1 LDSAISSLAS
11 RLEVVTARLAVVEKQ
26 LAQGGNATPAASA
39 SEPQATSASVQEF
52 EDLINQFIQ
61 PFVDLSSK
69 IGDKAVI
76 EQASLFLQAVNAQRD
91 MLVIASNSKKPSDD
105 QIQKL
110 LQPTSDLMQK
120 IVAIKD
126 SNRAS
131 KFFNNLSAVAEG
143 VPALSWVVVA
153 PTPGPFVGD
162 MRGGSEFY
170 SNRLLKE
177 FKGNNQVQVDWVTA
191 FNTFLKEL
199 QAFIKKHHT
208 TGLTWNPKGGDA
220 SSAVVAP
227 SSGGV
232 PPPPPGPPPPPPVD
246 FGNVS
251 SGPDMS
257 GVFSAI
263 SKGEG
268 VTAGLKKVTDDMKTK
283 NRTDKVSVV
292 PAVAPKGG
300 ASVTKAPKETA
311 TKPPKF
317 ALEGNKWIVEYQV
330 NNRNVV
336 ISDVEAK
343 QTCYIYRCNN
353 STIQIKGK
361 VNNITVDDCTK
372 VAIVFDTVVS
382 SFEVVNC
389 RSVEVQVTG
398 KVPSFAIDKTSGAQ
412 IYLSKDALD
421 TEIVT
426 SKSSEMN
433 VLIPGSSADE
443 DLVEI
448 AIPEQYK
455 STVKG
460 GKLVTEIV
468 THV

>member
-1 LDSAISSLAS
+1 MSLDSAIFSLAS
-11 RLEVVTARLAVVEKQ
+11 RLEAVTARLAVVEKQ
-26 LAQGGNATPAASA
+26 LVHGGNATPAASS

-52 EDLINQFIQ
+52 EDLINQFIK

-69 IGDKAVI
+69 IGEKAVI

-91 MLVIASNSKKPSDD
+91 LLVIASNSKKPSDD

-126 SNRAS
+126 SNRPN

-143 VPALSWVVVA
+143 VPALSWVIVA
-153 PTPGPFVGD
+153 PTPGPFVGE

-177 FKGNNQVQVDWVTA
+177 FKGNNQVQVDWVTS
-191 FNTFLKEL
+191 FNSFLKEL
-199 QAFIKKHHT
+199 QTFIKKHHT

-246 FGNVS
+246 FGTTS
-251 SGPDMS
+251 AAPDMS
-257 GVFSAI
+257 GIFSAI

-268 VTAGLKKVTDDMKTK
+268 VTSGLKKVTDDMKTK

-300 ASVTKAPKETA
+300 ASATKAPKETA

-317 ALEGNKWIVEYQV
+317 ALEGNKWVVEYQV
-330 NNRNVV
+330 NNRNLV

-361 VNNITVDDCTK
+361 VNNIAVDDCTK
-372 VAIVFDTVVS
+372 W
-382 SFEVVNC
+382 
-389 RSVEVQVTG
+389 
-398 KVPSFAIDKTSGAQ
+398 PSF
-412 IYLSKDALD
+412 
-421 TEIVT
+421 
-426 SKSSEMN
+426 
-433 VLIPGSSADE
+433 LI
-443 DLVEI
+443 
-448 AIPEQYK
+448 Q
-455 STVKG
+455 
-460 GKLVTEIV
+460 
-468 THV
+468 